1 MSSPSIKNDAGR
13 ALSANLKTLR
23 ELRNLTQSELGN
35 RAGMGAA
42 SVSHFETGQRAPSL
56 ESLVKLADAL
66 EVSVDTL
73 LGRAP
78 VEAGAML
85 DPIDWSSRLLDRPAG
100 SQTRPAR
107 PRAAVTP
114 CLLLRQQR
122 QVDASAAKLFL
133 SGRQNGAIAN

>member
-1 MSSPSIKNDAGR
+1 
-13 ALSANLKTLR
+13 
-23 ELRNLTQSELGN
+23 
-35 RAGMGAA
+35 MGAA

-85 DPIDWSSRLLDRPAG
+85 DPIFLRASAQVPKRSKCPPRDSSVAG
-100 SQTRPAR
+100 QTRIPL
-107 PRAAVTP
+107 V
-114 CLLLRQQR
+114 
-122 QVDASAAKLFL
+122 
-133 SGRQNGAIAN
+133 